1 MAGRDFSFTAAG
13 NCGDR
18 ITATLQLQDGAT
30 NLGTVSYTFP
40 LGVLGAPTGVFAE
53 NFDSAVPPALPAGF
67 TTTTSGAG
75 IAWTTS
81 AVSPDTAPN
90 DGFGP
95 ETATTGVTNL
105 TSPIIAM
112 PAGETAQLQFRNLFN
127 LESGFDSETLLIS
140 ISGGAFQDILA
151 AGGSFSSGGY
161 NSGIGWTGLS
171 GGTAAAPA
179 YITTT
184 VNLPAS
190 ALGQNIQLRWS
201 VSSDSSVIATGAP
214 GVRIDTINVTS
225 TARVCTANCGGVRL
239 VTNSTLTRVD
249 ATTVRANFTVQNT
262 GTATAT
268 NVMLTTGRLGLTNG
282 TPLPQALGSIAPGA
296 SVSSQI
302 FFVNSTPAAVSTL
315 VLGGTFTGG
324 TFSSTKRVTIP

>member
-1 MAGRDFSFTAAG
+1 
-13 NCGDR
+13 
-18 ITATLQLQDGAT
+18 
-30 NLGTVSYTFP
+30 
-40 LGVLGAPTGVFAE
+40 VLGAPTSIFSE

-81 AVSPDTAPN
+81 AAMSDTAPN

-105 TSPIIAM
+105 TSPVIAV
-112 PAGETAQLQFRNLFN
+112 PAAETAQLQFRNLFN

-140 ISGGAFQDILA
+140 INGGAFQDILA
-151 AGGSFSSGGY
+151 AGGSFASGGY
-161 NSGIGWTGLS
+161 NSAIGWTGLS

-214 GVRIDTINVTS
+214 GVRVDTINVTATS
-225 TARVCTANCGGVRL
+225 RVCTSNCGVIRL
-239 VTNSTLTRVD
+239 VATSTLVRTSPTNVQ
-249 ATTVRANFTVQNT
+249 ATINVQNT
-262 GTATAT
+262 GTLPANNA
-268 NVMLTTGRLGLTNG
+268 MLTTAKLGTTNG
-282 TPLPQALGSIAPGA
+282 TPLPQPLGNIAPGA
-296 SVSSQI
+296 TATVI
-302 FFVNSTPAAVSTL
+302 VNFTNSTPGAASTL
-315 VLGGTFTGG
+315 SVGGTYTGG
-324 TFSSTKRVTIP
+324 SFSTTARKTIP